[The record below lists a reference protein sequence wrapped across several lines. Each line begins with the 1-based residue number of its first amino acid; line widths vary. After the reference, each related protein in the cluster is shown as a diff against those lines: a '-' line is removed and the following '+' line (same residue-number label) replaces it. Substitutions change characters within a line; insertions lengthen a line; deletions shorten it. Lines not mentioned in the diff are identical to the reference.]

1 MIYNVLKI
9 KKINLEIKFMEEYM
23 VSFFKKSEKIDKK
36 IYYLKQ
42 VEQYLDKTENIKRD
56 KQDFYFSLGGF
67 VKI

>member
-1 MIYNVLKI
+1 
-9 KKINLEIKFMEEYM
+9 M

-36 IYYLKQ
+36 IYDLKQ
-42 VEQYLDKTENIKRD
+42 VEEYLDKTENIKRD